1 MALGVLCQN
10 REAAGRPTA
19 GHYAGR
25 FRSIPLHRAAKIG
38 SKTKIPP
45 LPGRLIRWIDIT
57 MTRHWPT

>member
-1 MALGVLCQN
+1 MAVGALCQN
-10 REAAGRPTA
+10 REAAGRPEA
-19 GHYAGR
+19 GDHAGR

-38 SKTKIPP
+38 GKTKIPP